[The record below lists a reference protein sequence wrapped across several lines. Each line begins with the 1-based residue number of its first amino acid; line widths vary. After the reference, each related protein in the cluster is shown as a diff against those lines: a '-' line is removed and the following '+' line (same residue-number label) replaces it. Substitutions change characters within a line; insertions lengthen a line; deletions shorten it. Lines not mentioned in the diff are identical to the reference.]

1 MLPLLTEDKK
11 VEANRLRAFEY
22 CSLLFIIAVASCDL
36 CDPSLGFLEDISP
49 AQIYRADLT
58 SVVFFPLSF
67 VAIYSVNETYISSFQ
82 FFQIL
87 FFSVFLFLC
96 STFPLFYL
104 NYIDKFVHLSMV
116 FHAISNHQLLITVK
130 TDLPLNVS
138 CNQSD
143 FCDS

>member
-1 MLPLLTEDKK
+1 MATKN
-11 VEANRLRAFEY
+11 VESVFPGR
-22 CSLLFIIAVASCDL
+22 VKHWKDL
-36 CDPSLGFLEDISP
+36 AILAILHLGLSP
-49 AQIYRADLT
+49 AQIHRADLT